1 MKTFNPI
8 FLPHTPKN
16 EFNYIGAAE
25 RYFEKINGGFAP
37 ETKDAYIDYYN
48 NNIFPCISY
57 GKRIDDYTVEYVED
71 LILKIKEENNYQDS
85 TIRSTIRHLVY
96 DPCKCF
102 FHEFHSDNHEFDLT
116 PNDWHLEE
124 NETANE
130 SIQLRIKKSLSVKE
144 EKKAFKELFKD
155 PRTEQGEYIA
165 LATQL
170 LIALRLNEVCGA
182 NYSDIIEMF
191 DYPDCYYIQITK
203 STEVGKNTLK
213 AGGKTYNAFRRIP
226 LVNVLKD
233 FLLARIEFLESSLS
247 FPYIYGDITYNSA
260 YDLPITCKGKE
271 YGRRC
276 SSQEL
281 GEIGRDFLRY
291 KVGMSKE
298 EVAGVEFAYYQDKGS
313 EYDLGEKS
321 PTTYLLRRNLATH
334 LYSLGFTITESQYIM
349 GHKMENTDLRRSDF
363 GDEQF
368 LYELLKKF
376 QYHPL
381 NQIRLD
387 DIEVK
392 GHLELDNTYRS
403 DLILNPGDYTIN
415 VKNKELDDTL
425 QIETGKSVKN
435 FEVEEKN
442 RNSVGSKEINIVKEI
457 RKAYK
462 NSLE

>member
-1 MKTFNPI
+1 MKTFNPV
-8 FLPHTPKN
+8 FPPNTPKN
-16 EFNYIGAAE
+16 EFNFIGATE
-25 RYFEKINGGFAP
+25 RYFEQINDGFAL

-57 GKRIDDYTVEYVED
+57 GKRIDDYTVEYIED

-96 DPCKCF
+96 DPCKYY
-102 FHEFHSDNHEFDLT
+102 FHEFHSENHEFDLT

-124 NETANE
+124 NETVNE
-130 SIQLRIKKSLSVKE
+130 SIQLRITKSLSVKE

-155 PRTEQGEYIA
+155 PATEQGEYIA
-165 LATQL
+165 LAIQL
-170 LIALRLNEVCGA
+170 FTALRLNEVCGA

-191 DYPDCYYIQITK
+191 DYPDCYYIQVTK

-226 LVNVLKD
+226 LVTVLKK
-233 FLLARIEFLESSLS
+233 FLLARIEYLKDNIS
-247 FPYIYGDITYNSA
+247 FPYVYRDITYNSV
-260 YDLPITCKGKE
+260 YDLPIACKGNE

-276 SSQEL
+276 SSKEL
-281 GEIGRDFLRY
+281 GEVGRDFLRY
-291 KVGMSKE
+291 KVGMTKE
-298 EVAGVEFAYYQDKGS
+298 ELAGVEFAYYQDKGS

-334 LYSLGFTITESQYIM
+334 LYSLGFGITESQYLM
-349 GHKMENTDLRRSDF
+349 GHKMENTDLKRSDF

-368 LYELLKKF
+368 LYELWKKL

-381 NQIRLD
+381 NQIRLE
-387 DIEVK
+387 DIEMK
-392 GHLELDNTYRS
+392 DHLEMNNIYYSNLV
-403 DLILNPGDYTIN
+403 LNPGTYTIN
-415 VKNKELDDTL
+415 VKNRELNDSL
-425 QIETGKSVKN
+425 QLETRKAVKN
-435 FEVEEKN
+435 FEIEEKN
-442 RNSVGSKEINIVKEI
+442 RISAGSKEINIIKEI
-457 RKAYK
+457 RKTYK